1 MIDVRLAARDQPC
14 MIMVLTSEMMGSS
27 SARIKVGCRSRGR
40 LVQPMPEARAFD
52 VLDRI
57 GFQDLQQSAADVL
70 YWEGVPDGR

>member
-1 MIDVRLAARDQPC
+1 MIAVQLAARDQP
-14 MIMVLTSEMMGSS
+14 VHDLGVDQRDDGVVV
-27 SARIKVGCRSRGR
+27 ADQDQGG
-40 LVQPMPEARAFD
+40 LLQPRQAGPADARAFD